1 MKFAESLKI
10 PIFREVSA
18 KTGINVHEVFNLL
31 AEEAWVYKNE
41 IQFFKTYD
49 LINKSCVE
57 EMMKEEESQRTFFQD
72 ICTLS

>member
-1 MKFAESLKI
+1 MKFAETLKI

-31 AEEAWVYKNE
+31 AEDAWVYKKE
-41 IQFFKTYD
+41 TQFFKTYD
-49 LINKSCVE
+49 LINKSRVE
-57 EMMKEEESQRTFFQD
+57 EMMKEEESQRTFFQN